1 MGLTLRVV
9 LILVIPTVLAVGAHG
24 LLRVRQQ
31 EALVL
36 AEDRQDLEIT
46 ARAIRI
52 ALENAL
58 RDRHIGDAR
67 RMVMDMV
74 EQQEL
79 IDRIR
84 VFDGGLRLLL
94 VSNPLAI
101 GEAVPTAALRQVLV
115 AGRPEVFYQPGPPSY
130 FYYLAPLRG
139 RTGQVDAAMEIV
151 RLAVAVDRRRREAI
165 VDTAVRLGIV
175 IIAIVATTLVAMQRQ
190 VLRPLAGLA
199 AALRRFGR
207 EQSAVPL
214 PVSRPDE
221 LGQVAEAFND
231 MAAQLEVAR
240 ARLQAETDRAVELE
254 QQVRRA
260 ATLAVAG
267 RLASA
272 VAHEVGTPLN
282 IISGRAEGLLRALPV
297 QDPARDDLK
306 AIIGQ
311 IDRITRTIGS
321 LLDTVRP
328 RGPELRPTPLADVL
342 DPLLPLLSHAARQRE
357 VALETAV
364 RPDLPP
370 LLADTGQL
378 QQVLI
383 NLVVNALEATP
394 AGGRVVLRAQ
404 RTMRDG
410 ADGIQVA
417 VADSGAGIPAEHVA
431 RVFEPFFTT
440 KAPGQ
445 GTGLGLAICREIVRG
460 HGGDITLDTSAG
472 AGTTVTAWIP
482 AAGTAAGHADSLS
495 A

>member
-1 MGLTLRVV
+1 MGLTFRVV

-24 LLRVRQQ
+24 LLRIRQQ
-31 EALVL
+31 EARVL

-58 RDRHIGDAR
+58 RDRQIGEAR
-67 RMVMDMV
+67 QMLLDMV
-74 EQQEL
+74 EQQEV

-84 VFDGGLRLLL
+84 VFDGELRPLL

-101 GEAVPTAALRQVLV
+101 GEAVPTQALRQILA
-115 AGRPEVFYQPGPPSY
+115 AGHPEIFYQPGPPSY
-130 FYYLAPLRG
+130 FYYLSPLRAG
-139 RTGQVDAAMEIV
+139 NGQTDGAMEIV
-151 RLAVAVDRRRREAI
+151 RLAASVDRRRQEGV
-165 VDTAVRLGIV
+165 VDTVVRLGIV
-175 IIAIVATTLVAMQRQ
+175 ILVIVATTLIAMQRQ

-207 EQSAVPL
+207 EQSVAPL
-214 PVSRPDE
+214 PVSRRDE
-221 LGQVAEAFND
+221 IGQVAEAFND

-240 ARLQAETDRAVELE
+240 RRLQAETDRAVELE

-282 IISGRAEGLLRALPV
+282 IISGRAEGLLRELPAE
-297 QDPARDDLK
+297 DPARDDLK

-311 IDRITRTIGS
+311 IDRISRTIGS

-328 RGPELRPTPLADVL
+328 RRPELRATPLTDVL
-342 DPLLPLLSHAARQRE
+342 DPLLPLLRHAARQRG

-364 RPDLPP
+364 QPELPR
-370 LLADTGQL
+370 LRADTGQL

-394 AGGRVVLRAQ
+394 AGGRVLLRAG
-404 RTMRDG
+404 RAMRNG
-410 ADGIQVA
+410 AEGIEVA
-417 VADSGAGIPAEHVA
+417 VADSGSGIPAEHVA

-440 KAPGQ
+440 KPPGQ

-460 HGGDITLDTSAG
+460 HDGDIALDSSAG
-472 AGTTVTAWIP
+472 SGTTVTAWIP
-482 AAGTAAGHADSLS
+482 ATAAGGEHADTLS
-495 A
+495 G